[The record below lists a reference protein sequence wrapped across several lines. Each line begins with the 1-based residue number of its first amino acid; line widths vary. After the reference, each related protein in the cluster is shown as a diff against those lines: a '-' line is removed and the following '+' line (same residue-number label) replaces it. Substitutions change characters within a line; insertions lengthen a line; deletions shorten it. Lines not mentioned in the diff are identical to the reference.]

1 MRKTSLVLERVGAAL
16 TGERRS
22 SSAAPSPVSTGDR
35 DGHISLAGE
44 KRRSSVSKAAGRS
57 KNWFA
62 QPLEEQRCVV
72 DRGRRVPA
80 VLMALRRTLEEQS
93 GLEHEGL
100 FRLSAEAAVQAFMR
114 QRLEDSEDPEVV
126 LEGCSCDVLAGLLK
140 EYFRELPG
148 GVWVSGGGA
157 QPKAADKKRAES
169 RRSSQAELEAELLNQ
184 AGGGMPTAMLLKQ
197 ALGPSQREVL
207 LWLLDVLLDVAAH
220 EAANRMSKAAL
231 AAVFAPVLMPGSLDS
246 SALEQLQRA
255 KDSVKLCQQ
264 LLDGHERAFN
274 APSTKPGE
282 ARPSLTRGAS
292 KRKATELGDEPLKLE
307 KRKSSAGS
315 GGGSSTGLTPRL
327 ATAVEFS

>member
-1 MRKTSLVLERVGAAL
+1 V
-16 TGERRS
+16 
-22 SSAAPSPVSTGDR
+22 
-35 DGHISLAGE
+35 
-44 KRRSSVSKAAGRS
+44 
-57 KNWFA
+57 
-62 QPLEEQRCVV
+62 QRCQ
-72 DRGRRVPA
+72 P
-80 VLMALRRTLEEQS
+80 
-93 GLEHEGL
+93 H
-100 FRLSAEAAVQAFMR
+100 VQ
-114 QRLEDSEDPEVV
+114 
-126 LEGCSCDVLAGLLK
+126 
-140 EYFRELPG
+140 
-148 GVWVSGGGA
+148 
-157 QPKAADKKRAES
+157 
-169 RRSSQAELEAELLNQ
+169 
-184 AGGGMPTAMLLKQ
+184 
-197 ALGPSQREVL
+197 VL

-274 APSTKPGE
+274 APSTKEQPGE